1 MAGSGEI
8 GGGGSVYAKF
18 RVGTRN
24 PNKPISEAEVFDPA
38 AKREITFIF
47 PPGVN
52 VRAARRNKVTVRIPR
67 NRRTRVKVK
76 VEWR

>member
-1 MAGSGEI
+1 MSGSGEI

-18 RVGTRN
+18 RVGTKN
-24 PNKPISEAEVFDPA
+24 PKKSIGEAEVFDPV

-52 VRAARRNKVTVRIPR
+52 LRAARRNKVRVRL
-67 NRRTRVKVK
+67 RRRKRVRVR

>member
-1 MAGSGEI
+1 MPGSGEI

-24 PNKPISEAEVFDPA
+24 PNKPSSEAEVFDPA

-52 VRAARRNKVTVRIPR
+52 VRAARRNRVTVRISR
-67 NRRTRVKVK
+67 KRRIRVR